1 MTGPAIDTGGLIM
14 ALQKH
19 GEVQGSLFGVL
30 DSPLHGKVRGEQS
43 IMDFPLF
50 SLAKRPQMDPMT
62 FKMEGVQIELK
73 PSANGIATMWDKEV
87 LIYVLSLM
95 CQHLAKTGEVINVFT
110 FNAHDFF
117 RATGVARPS
126 KRDYDRFI
134 EALGRLQ
141 GTQIR
146 TNIKTGT
153 IGTKGF
159 FSWFAEAQAMTRAM
173 PNGGEQLMPVRVQI
187 CDWLV
192 RAVSRDS
199 RIYDYHHDYFRLG
212 SIERRL
218 YELAHC
224 YSREE
229 SAEVSLEI
237 LAAKIGS
244 TAPLRALKMQLKK
257 IAAEDRLPDY
267 SIVIREIVPDAPTLD
282 KIGRKTSKTETIVIM
297 KPREKPRD
305 VRFSITQ

>member
-1 MTGPAIDTGGLIM
+1 MESREV
-14 ALQKH
+14 ALT
-19 GEVQGSLFGVL
+19 QGKLFDYL

-50 SLAKRPQMDPMT
+50 SLAKRPQMEAMT
-62 FKMEGVQIELK
+62 YEMDGVKIEIK
-73 PSANGIATMWDKEV
+73 PRSSGIATMWDKEI

-95 CQHLAKTGEVINVFT
+95 VQHIGRTGEVQNVFT

-126 KRDYDRFI
+126 SSDYERFI

-153 IGTKGF
+153 VGTRGF
-159 FSWFAEAQAMTRAM
+159 FSWFAEAQASTRETAS
-173 PNGGEQLMPVRVQI
+173 GVEQLMPVRVQI

-199 RIYDYHHDYFRLG
+199 RIYDYHNDYFRLG

-224 YSREE
+224 YCRDEE
-229 SAEVSLEI
+229 YEMPLDI
-237 LAAKIGS
+237 LGAKIGS
-244 TAPLRALKMQLKK
+244 TSPLRTLKSQLKK
-257 IAAEDRLPDY
+257 IALEDKMPAYSIDVREVVPKIPARDKMGRKVGKPETVVVMRPKDRL
-267 SIVIREIVPDAPTLD
+267 AN
-282 KIGRKTSKTETIVIM
+282 GRVMLIA
-297 KPREKPRD
+297 
-305 VRFSITQ
+305 

>member
-1 MTGPAIDTGGLIM
+1 MEP
-14 ALQKH
+14 H
-19 GEVQGSLFGVL
+19 EVAVSQGKLFDYL

-50 SLAKRPQMDPMT
+50 SLAKRPQMDAMT
-62 FKMEGVQIELK
+62 YEMDGVKIEIR
-73 PSANGIATMWDKEV
+73 PSSSGIATMWDKEV

-95 CQHLAKTGEVINVFT
+95 VQHIHRTNDVQNVFT

-117 RATGVARPS
+117 RATGVSRPS

-153 IGTKGF
+153 VGTKGF
-159 FSWFAEAQAMTRAM
+159 FSWFAEAQATTRETAS
-173 PNGGEQLMPVRVQI
+173 GIDQLMPVRVQL

-199 RIYDYHHDYFRLG
+199 RIYDYHNDYFRLG

-218 YELAHC
+218 YELAQC
-224 YSREE
+224 YCRDEE
-229 SAEVSLEI
+229 YEI
-237 LAAKIGS
+237 PIDVLGAKIGS
-244 TAPLRALKMQLKK
+244 SSPPRTLKLQLKK
-257 IAAEDRLPDY
+257 IAAENKIPGYSIELRDVVPAEQPRDRL
-267 SIVIREIVPDAPTLD
+267 
-282 KIGRKTSKTETIVIM
+282 GRKVSKSDTVVILRP
-297 KPREKPRD
+297 KDKTLQDRSRLAA
-305 VRFSITQ
+305 

>member
-1 MTGPAIDTGGLIM
+1 MDSR
-14 ALQKH
+14 
-19 GEVQGSLFGVL
+19 EVTLTQGKLFDYL

-50 SLAKRPQMDPMT
+50 SLAKRPQMEAMT
-62 FKMEGVQIELK
+62 YEMDGVKIEIK
-73 PSANGIATMWDKEV
+73 PSSSGIATMWDKEV

-95 CQHLAKTGEVINVFT
+95 VQHIGRTGGEVQNVFT

-117 RATGVARPS
+117 RATGVGRPS

-153 IGTKGF
+153 VGTKGF
-159 FSWFAEAQAMTRAM
+159 FSWFAEAQATTRETAS
-173 PNGGEQLMPVRVQI
+173 GVDQLMPVRVQL

-199 RIYDYHHDYFRLG
+199 RIYDYHNDYFRLG

-224 YSREE
+224 YCRDEE
-229 SAEVSLEI
+229 YEMPLEM
-237 LAAKIGS
+237 LGAKIGS
-244 TAPLRALKMQLKK
+244 TSPLRTLKSQLKK
-257 IAAEDRLPDY
+257 IAAENKMPSYSIEVREVVPEVPARDKLGRRVGKPETVVVMKPKDRL
-267 SIVIREIVPDAPTLD
+267 TG
-282 KIGRKTSKTETIVIM
+282 GRAALAA
-297 KPREKPRD
+297 
-305 VRFSITQ
+305 

>member
-1 MTGPAIDTGGLIM
+1 MESRQV
-14 ALQKH
+14 ALT
-19 GEVQGSLFGVL
+19 QGKLFDFL

-50 SLAKRPQMDPMT
+50 SLAKRPQMDAMT
-62 FKMEGVQIELK
+62 YELDGIKIEIK
-73 PSANGIATMWDKEV
+73 PSSSGIATMWDKEI

-95 CQHLAKTGEVINVFT
+95 VQHIAKTAEVQNVFT

-153 IGTKGF
+153 VGTKGF
-159 FSWFAEAQAMTRAM
+159 FSWFAEAQAMTRATST
-173 PNGGEQLMPVRVQI
+173 GGEALMPVRVQI

-192 RAVSRDS
+192 RAVSRDN

-224 YSREE
+224 YCRDEE
-229 SAEVSLEI
+229 HEVPLET

-244 TAPLRALKMQLKK
+244 TAPTRALKLQLKR
-257 IAAEDRLPDY
+257 IAAENKLPEYTID
-267 SIVIREIVPDAPTLD
+267 VREIVPAVPARDRLGRR
-282 KIGRKTSKTETIVIM
+282 IGKTETVVVM
-297 KPREKPRD
+297 RPKERGSPDRLRL
-305 VRFSITQ
+305 

>member
-1 MTGPAIDTGGLIM
+1 MDAR
-14 ALQKH
+14 
-19 GEVQGSLFGVL
+19 EVEATQGKLFDYL

-50 SLAKRPQMDPMT
+50 SLAKRPQMEVMT
-62 FKMEGVQIELK
+62 YQMDGVKIEIR
-73 PSANGIATMWDKEV
+73 PSSTGIATMWDKEI

-95 CQHLAKTGEVINVFT
+95 VQRIHRADEVQNVFT

-117 RATGVARPS
+117 RATGVMRPS
-126 KRDYDRFI
+126 SRDYDRFI

-159 FSWFAEAQAMTRAM
+159 FSWFAEAQATTRETAS
-173 PNGGEQLMPVRVQI
+173 GIDQLMPVRVQL

-199 RIYDYHHDYFRLG
+199 RIYDYHNDYFRLG

-218 YELAHC
+218 YELAQC
-224 YSREE
+224 YCRDEE
-229 SAEVSLEI
+229 YEIPIEVLG
-237 LAAKIGS
+237 AKIGS
-244 TAPLRALKMQLKK
+244 SSPSRTLKLQLKK
-257 IAAEDRLPDY
+257 IAAESKIPGYAIAL
-267 SIVIREIVPDAPTLD
+267 REVVPAEQPRD
-282 KIGRKTSKTETIVIM
+282 KLGRKVTKPDTIVVLSPKERSSPGRTRIAA
-297 KPREKPRD
+297 
-305 VRFSITQ
+305 

>member
-1 MTGPAIDTGGLIM
+1 MEPR
-14 ALQKH
+14 
-19 GEVQGSLFGVL
+19 EVAVSQGKLFDYL

-50 SLAKRPQMDPMT
+50 SLAKRPQMDAMT
-62 FKMEGVQIELK
+62 YEMDGVKIEIR
-73 PSANGIATMWDKEV
+73 PSSSGIATMWDKEV

-95 CQHLAKTGEVINVFT
+95 VQHIHRTNDVQNVFT

-117 RATGVARPS
+117 RATGVSRPS

-141 GTQIR
+141 GTQLR

-153 IGTKGF
+153 VGTKGF
-159 FSWFAEAQAMTRAM
+159 FSWFAEAQATTRETAS
-173 PNGGEQLMPVRVQI
+173 GIDQLMPVRVQL

-199 RIYDYHHDYFRLG
+199 RIYDYHNDYFRLG

-218 YELAHC
+218 YELAQC
-224 YSREE
+224 YCRDEE
-229 SAEVSLEI
+229 YELPIDVLG
-237 LAAKIGS
+237 AKIGS
-244 TAPLRALKMQLKK
+244 SSPPRTLKLQLKK
-257 IAAEDRLPDY
+257 IAAENKIPGYSIELRDVVPAEQPRDRL
-267 SIVIREIVPDAPTLD
+267 
-282 KIGRKTSKTETIVIM
+282 GRKISKSDTVVILRP
-297 KPREKPRD
+297 KDKTLQDRSRLAA
-305 VRFSITQ
+305 

>member
-1 MTGPAIDTGGLIM
+1 M
-14 ALQKH
+14 ALQKKN
-19 GEVQGSLFGVL
+19 GLQETMFDVL

-50 SLAKRPQMDPMT
+50 SLAKRPQKEPMT
-62 FKMEGVQIELK
+62 YKMEGVLIELK

-153 IGTKGF
+153 VGTKGF

-173 PNGGEQLMPVRVQI
+173 PNGSEQLMPVRVQI

-199 RIYDYHHDYFRLG
+199 RIYDYHHDYFKLG

-229 SAEVSLEI
+229 SAEVPLDI

-244 TAPLRALKMQLKK
+244 TAPLRALKLQLKK
-257 IAAEDRLPDY
+257 IAADDRLPEY
-267 SIVIREIVPDAPTLD
+267 SIIVREIVADEPARDR
-282 KIGRKTSKTETIVIM
+282 IGRRTAKTETIVVM
-297 KPREKPRD
+297 QPRPRVLEKR
-305 VRFSITQ
+305 RSIAA

>member
-1 MTGPAIDTGGLIM
+1 MDPREV
-14 ALQKH
+14 ALT
-19 GEVQGSLFGVL
+19 QGKLFDYL

-50 SLAKRPQMDPMT
+50 SLAKRPQMEAMT
-62 FKMEGVQIELK
+62 YEMDGVKIEIK
-73 PSANGIATMWDKEV
+73 PSSSGIATMWDKEV

-95 CQHLAKTGEVINVFT
+95 VQHMGQTRGEVQNVFT

-117 RATGVARPS
+117 RATGVGRPS

-153 IGTKGF
+153 VGTKGF
-159 FSWFAEAQAMTRAM
+159 FSWFAEAQATTRETAS
-173 PNGGEQLMPVRVQI
+173 GVDQLMPVRVQL

-199 RIYDYHHDYFRLG
+199 RIYDYHNDYFRLG

-224 YSREE
+224 YCGDEE
-229 SAEVSLEI
+229 YETPLEM
-237 LAAKIGS
+237 LGAKIGS
-244 TAPLRALKMQLKK
+244 TSPLRTLKSQLKK
-257 IAAEDRLPDY
+257 IAAGNKIPSY
-267 SIVIREIVPDAPTLD
+267 SI
-282 KIGRKTSKTETIVIM
+282 
-297 KPREKPRD
+297 D
-305 VRFSITQ
+305 VREVVPEVPARDKLGRRVRKPETVVVMRPKDRSTGGRAALAA

>member
-1 MTGPAIDTGGLIM
+1 METREI
-14 ALQKH
+14 ALSQ
-19 GEVQGSLFGVL
+19 SRLFDFL

-50 SLAKRPQMDPMT
+50 SLAKRPQMEAMT
-62 FKMEGVQIELK
+62 YELDGVKIEIK
-73 PSANGIATMWDKEV
+73 PSASGIATMWDKEI

-95 CQHLAKTGEVINVFT
+95 VQHMHRSGEVQNVFT

-159 FSWFAEAQAMTRAM
+159 FSWFAEAQATTRETSS
-173 PNGGEQLMPVRVQI
+173 GTDQLMPVRVQI

-199 RIYDYHHDYFRLG
+199 RIYDYHNDYFRLG

-218 YELAHC
+218 YELSHC
-224 YSREE
+224 YCRDEKYE
-229 SAEVSLEI
+229 MPLDVLG
-237 LAAKIGS
+237 AKIGS
-244 TAPLRALKMQLKK
+244 ASPLRTLKLQLKK
-257 IAAEDRLPDY
+257 IAAENKMPGY
-267 SIVIREIVPDAPTLD
+267 SIDLHEVLPAIQARD
-282 KIGRKTSKTETIVIM
+282 KLGRKVGKPETFVILRP
-297 KPREKPRD
+297 KDRVSTD
-305 VRFSITQ
+305 

>member
-1 MTGPAIDTGGLIM
+1 MDSRDVSLA
-14 ALQKH
+14 
-19 GEVQGSLFGVL
+19 QGKLFDNL
-30 DSPLHGKVRGEQS
+30 DSPLHGKVRGERS

-50 SLAKRPQMDPMT
+50 SLAKRPQMEAMT
-62 FKMEGVQIELK
+62 YEIDGVKIEIK
-73 PSANGIATMWDKEV
+73 PSSSGIATMWDKEI

-95 CQHLAKTGEVINVFT
+95 VQHIGQTGEVQNVFS

-117 RATGVARPS
+117 RATGVTRPS

-159 FSWFAEAQAMTRAM
+159 FSWFAEAQATTRETSY
-173 PNGGEQLMPVRVQI
+173 GIDQLMPVRVQI

-192 RAVSRDS
+192 RAVSRDN
-199 RIYDYHHDYFRLG
+199 RIYDYHNAYFRLG

-224 YSREE
+224 YCRDEE
-229 SAEVSLEI
+229 HEMSLE
-237 LAAKIGS
+237 LLGAKIGS
-244 TAPLRALKMQLKK
+244 TSPSRSLKLQLKK
-257 IAAEDRLPDY
+257 IAAEDKIPEY
-267 SIVIREIVPDAPTLD
+267 SIEVRDVIPTSPVRDTLGR
-282 KIGRKTSKTETIVIM
+282 KIGSPQTVVVLRPKNGASRNQT
-297 KPREKPRD
+297 R
-305 VRFSITQ
+305 ITG

>member
-1 MTGPAIDTGGLIM
+1 MESRAIAPT
-14 ALQKH
+14 
-19 GEVQGSLFGVL
+19 QGKLFDNL

-50 SLAKRPQMDPMT
+50 SLAKRPQMEAMT
-62 FKMEGVQIELK
+62 YEMDGVKIEIK
-73 PSANGIATMWDKEV
+73 PSSSGIATMWDKEI

-95 CQHLAKTGEVINVFT
+95 VQHIGRTGEVQNVFT

-153 IGTKGF
+153 VGTKGF
-159 FSWFAEAQAMTRAM
+159 FSWFAEAQATTRETAS
-173 PNGGEQLMPVRVQI
+173 GIDQLMPVRVQL

-192 RAVSRDS
+192 RAVSRDR
-199 RIYDYHHDYFRLG
+199 RIYDYHYDYFRLG

-224 YSREE
+224 YCREE
-229 SAEVSLEI
+229 EYEI
-237 LAAKIGS
+237 PLDVLGAKIGS
-244 TAPLRALKMQLKK
+244 TSPLRTLKLQLKK
-257 IAAEDRLPDY
+257 IAAKNEMPTY
-267 SIVIREIVPDAPTLD
+267 SIDVRDVVPDAPARD
-282 KIGRKTSKTETIVIM
+282 KLGRKVATPETIVVM
-297 KPREKPRD
+297 RPKDRSLTSRPA
-305 VRFSITQ
+305 VTA

>member
-1 MTGPAIDTGGLIM
+1 METRATALPAD
-14 ALQKH
+14 K
-19 GEVQGSLFGVL
+19 LFDFL

-50 SLAKRPQMDPMT
+50 SLAKRPQMEAMT
-62 FKMEGVQIELK
+62 YGLEGVQIEIK
-73 PSANGIATMWDKEV
+73 PSASGIATMWDKEI

-95 CQHLAKTGEVINVFT
+95 VQHMHRTSEVQNVFT

-159 FSWFAEAQAMTRAM
+159 FSWFAEAQATTRETSSGAD
-173 PNGGEQLMPVRVQI
+173 QLMPVRVQI

-199 RIYDYHHDYFRLG
+199 RIYDYHNDYFRLG

-224 YSREE
+224 YCRDE
-229 SAEVSLEI
+229 SYEMPLNVLG
-237 LAAKIGS
+237 AKIGS
-244 TAPLRALKMQLKK
+244 ASPLRTLKLQLKK
-257 IAAEDRLPDY
+257 IAAENKIPGY
-267 SIVIREIVPDAPTLD
+267 SIGLHEVLPTIPPRD
-282 KIGRKTSKTETIVIM
+282 KLGRKVGKPETFVTLCP
-297 KPREKPRD
+297 KDRPSTNQS
-305 VRFSITQ
+305 RFVA

>member
-1 MTGPAIDTGGLIM
+1 MEA
-14 ALQKH
+14 Q
-19 GEVQGSLFGVL
+19 EVISAQGKLFPFL

-50 SLAKRPQMDPMT
+50 SLSKRPQMETMT
-62 FKMEGVQIELK
+62 YEANDVKIEIR
-73 PSANGIATMWDKEV
+73 PSPNGIATMWDKEI

-95 CQHLAKTGEVINVFT
+95 CQHLGKTDEVMNIFT

-117 RATGVARPS
+117 RATGVTRPS

-146 TNIKTGT
+146 TNIKTGSL
-153 IGTKGF
+153 GTKGF
-159 FSWFAEAQAMTRAM
+159 FSWFAEAQAMTKSTAG
-173 PNGGEQLMPVRVQI
+173 GGEQLMPVRVQL

-192 RAVSRDS
+192 RAVSRDK
-199 RIYDYHHDYFRLG
+199 RIYNYHNDYFRLG
-212 SIERRL
+212 PIERRL

-224 YSREE
+224 YCRDDE
-229 SAEVSLEI
+229 AEIPLEA

-244 TAPLRALKMQLKK
+244 TAPMRSLKLQLKK
-257 IAAEDRLPDY
+257 IAAENKLPEYGID
-267 SIVIREIVPDAPTLD
+267 VREIVSSAARRDSL
-282 KIGRKTSKTETIVIM
+282 GRRVNRTETMIVL
-297 KPREKPRD
+297 KPRD
-305 VRFSITQ
+305 RLRSERRRIAA

>member
-1 MTGPAIDTGGLIM
+1 MEA
-14 ALQKH
+14 Q
-19 GEVQGSLFGVL
+19 EVISAQGKLFPFL

-50 SLAKRPQMDPMT
+50 SLAKRPQMEAMT
-62 FKMEGVQIELK
+62 YESNGVKIEIR
-73 PSANGIATMWDKEV
+73 PSPNGIATMWDKEI

-95 CQHLAKTGEVINVFT
+95 CQHLGKTDEVMNIFT

-117 RATGVARPS
+117 RATGVTRPS

-146 TNIKTGT
+146 TNIKTGSL
-153 IGTKGF
+153 GTKGF
-159 FSWFAEAQAMTRAM
+159 FSWFAEAQAMTKATAR
-173 PNGGEQLMPVRVQI
+173 GGEQLMPVRVQL

-192 RAVSRDS
+192 RAVSRDK
-199 RIYDYHHDYFRLG
+199 RIYNYHNDYFRLG
-212 SIERRL
+212 PIERRL

-224 YSREE
+224 YCRDDE
-229 SAEVSLEI
+229 AEIPLEA

-244 TAPLRALKMQLKK
+244 TAPMRSLKLQLKK
-257 IAAEDRLPDY
+257 IASENKLPEY
-267 SIVIREIVPDAPTLD
+267 GIEVREIVSSAARHDTL
-282 KIGRKTSKTETIVIM
+282 GRKVHRTETMIVL
-297 KPREKPRD
+297 KPRD
-305 VRFSITQ
+305 RLGPDRRRLAA

>member
-1 MTGPAIDTGGLIM
+1 MEA
-14 ALQKH
+14 Q
-19 GEVQGSLFGVL
+19 EVISAQGKLFPFL

-50 SLAKRPQMDPMT
+50 SLAKRPQMEAMT
-62 FKMEGVQIELK
+62 YEANGVKIEIR
-73 PSANGIATMWDKEV
+73 PSPNGIATMWDKEI

-95 CQHLAKTGEVINVFT
+95 CQHLGKTDEVMNIFT

-117 RATGVARPS
+117 RATGVSRPS

-146 TNIKTGT
+146 TNIKTGSL
-153 IGTKGF
+153 GTKGF
-159 FSWFAEAQAMTRAM
+159 FSWFAEAQAMTKATPR
-173 PNGGEQLMPVRVQI
+173 GGEQLMPVRVQL

-192 RAVSRDS
+192 RAVSRDK
-199 RIYDYHHDYFRLG
+199 RIYNYHNDYFRLG
-212 SIERRL
+212 PIERRL

-224 YSREE
+224 YCRDDE
-229 SAEVSLEI
+229 AEIPLEA

-244 TAPLRALKMQLKK
+244 TAPMRSLKLQLKK
-257 IAAEDRLPDY
+257 IASENKLPEY
-267 SIVIREIVPDAPTLD
+267 GIEVREIVSSAARHDTL
-282 KIGRKTSKTETIVIM
+282 GRRIHRTETMIVL
-297 KPREKPRD
+297 KPRD
-305 VRFSITQ
+305 RLGPDRRLLAA